1 MSLLFYSIFIP
12 FYFNFYSSPKIST
25 DTSMICIAIF
35 MIKYFSQNVH
45 IEHLPPLPVNST
57 DYSEVQEPYIDKIV
71 TKVQLHISKSYDLLV
86 HQQPPNLPPT

>member
-1 MSLLFYSIFIP
+1 MLKAETTGIF
-12 FYFNFYSSPKIST
+12 SSTLVKLT
-25 DTSMICIAIF
+25 DNSMICIAIF

-45 IEHLPPLPVNST
+45 IEHPPPLPVNST

-86 HQQPPNLPPT
+86 YQQPPTYIT